1 MFMKK
6 LIYKITLIYI
16 FITGCGFIL
25 LQLPLL
31 VEQRNPQW
39 TEVIGIF
46 LLCLLFFS
54 MGIHKYCKQV
64 TNLKEMAQDF
74 AKGNLS
80 TVTDTNFT
88 DDELGQLSEA
98 LQIMAY
104 NLNDYLQKTLQEK
117 DQMETILA
125 SMVEGVLAFDLTG
138 RLLLINKTAEK
149 MLAVVWEESRECYFL
164 EILENYQI
172 AYLLNK
178 CLADGQIKMAEVR
191 LSPEDLEYYRVYIT
205 PIKGKEGTSQGAVMV
220 LRNVTKLR
228 QLEQM
233 RSEFIA
239 NVSHEL
245 RTPLTSIKGF
255 VETLLDGALEDNEVA
270 NKFLTII
277 NTEADRLSQLIS
289 DLLFLSR
296 LETGDMEIVKK
307 KIVSRELLDKII
319 NLLQPVALNKH
330 ITISS
335 EVQEGAEFFKA
346 RQDMIEQVLIN
357 LLDNAI
363 KYSYEGGLVKII
375 ISTQEDN
382 VVIQVI
388 DQGMGIPTENLL
400 RLFERFYRVDKARSR
415 QVGGTGLGLSI
426 VKHIV
431 ESHHGRV
438 QVESHENRGTIFTII
453 LPKA

>member
-1 MFMKK
+1 MKK
-6 LIYKITLIYI
+6 LIFKIALVYI
-16 FITGCGFIL
+16 LITGTGFVL
-25 LQLPLL
+25 LQLPLA
-31 VEQRNPQW
+31 VAQRNPQW
-39 TEVIGIF
+39 AEIVLIF
-46 LLCLLFFS
+46 LFCLAVFIIWLNN
-54 MGIHKYCKQV
+54 YLKQI
-64 TNLKEMAQDF
+64 NKLNKMAQEF

-80 TVTDTNFT
+80 ITVSNFT
-88 DDELGQLSEA
+88 DDELGQLNNA
-98 LQIMAY
+98 MQIMAY
-104 NLNDYLQKTLQEK
+104 NLNEYLQKTLQEK

-138 RLLLINKTAEK
+138 RLMLINKTAEK
-149 MLAVVWEESRECYFL
+149 MLDVVWEESRECYFL

-172 AYLLNK
+172 ANLLNN
-178 CLADGQIKMAEVR
+178 CLVDGQIQMAEVR
-191 LSPEDLEYYRVYIT
+191 LSSEDLEYYRVYIT
-205 PIKGKEGTSQGAVMV
+205 PINGKEGTSQGAVMV

-255 VETLLDGALEDNEVA
+255 VETLLDGALEDHEVA

-277 NTEADRLSQLIS
+277 NTETDRLSELIS

-296 LETGDMEIVKK
+296 LETGDMEIVKEE
-307 KIVSRELLDKII
+307 IDSWALLDKII
-319 NLLQPVALNKH
+319 NLLQPVAMNRDIK
-330 ITISS
+330 ISS
-335 EVQEGAEFFKA
+335 EVQTGAEFFQA

-363 KYSYEGGLVKII
+363 KYSHEGGLIKVII
-375 ISTQEDN
+375 ASQEDN
-382 VVIQVI
+382 VVLQVI
-388 DQGMGIPTENLL
+388 DQGIGIPPESLT

-415 QVGGTGLGLSI
+415 KVGGTGLGLSI

-438 QVESHENRGTIFTII
+438 LVESQENRGTTFTVI
-453 LPKA
+453 LPKVS

>member
-1 MFMKK
+1 MLMKK
-6 LIYKITLIYI
+6 LIFKIALVYI
-16 FITGCGFIL
+16 LITGTGFLL
-25 LQLPLL
+25 LQLPL
-31 VEQRNPQW
+31 VVAQRHPQW
-39 TEVIGIF
+39 TEVVLIF
-46 LLCLLFFS
+46 LFCLTVFIIWLNNY
-54 MGIHKYCKQV
+54 IKQI
-64 TNLKEMAQDF
+64 NKLNKMAQEF

-80 TVTDTNFT
+80 VTVSNFT
-88 DDELGQLSEA
+88 DDELGKLNNA
-98 LQIMAY
+98 MQIMAY
-104 NLNDYLQKTLQEK
+104 NLNEYLQKTLQEK

-138 RLLLINKTAEK
+138 RLMLINKTAEK
-149 MLAVVWEESRECYFL
+149 MLDVVWEESRECYFL

-172 AYLLNK
+172 ANLLNN
-178 CLADGQIKMAEVR
+178 CLVDGQIQMAEVR

-255 VETLLDGALEDNEVA
+255 VETLLDGALEDHEVA

-277 NTEADRLSQLIS
+277 NAEADRLSELIN

-296 LETGDMEIVKK
+296 LETGDMEIVKEE
-307 KIVSRELLDKII
+307 IDSRALLDKII
-319 NLLQPVALNKH
+319 NLLQPVAMNKN
-330 ITISS
+330 IKICS
-335 EVQEGAEFFKA
+335 EVQTGAEVFQA

-363 KYSYEGGLVKII
+363 KYSYEEGLIRII
-375 ISTQEDN
+375 ISSQQDN
-382 VVIQVI
+382 IVLQVI
-388 DQGMGIPTENLL
+388 DQGIGIPAESLT

-438 QVESHENRGTIFTII
+438 LVESQENRGTIFTVI
-453 LPKA
+453 LPEG